1 MVFAQHREGS
11 RPGGLRGHGAG
22 DTGLAR
28 GEAHGAGTGRG
39 TRGWHA
45 AAAAAGCQVAMVTS
59 RRDAAP
65 INSQFE
71 VILLKEL
78 FFPVLFL

>member
-1 MVFAQHREGS
+1 
-11 RPGGLRGHGAG
+11 
-22 DTGLAR
+22 
-28 GEAHGAGTGRG
+28 
-39 TRGWHA
+39 
-45 AAAAAGCQVAMVTS
+45 MVTS

-78 FFPVLFL
+78 FFPWIFLYTKSQQFFYVYLCLFYCFPLLFFFILSFVSFLLLLLFFLSYFFLSSKAWPP